1 MARVF
6 KTVKKISQ
14 GARLY
19 RKWAEYEVGDIV
31 IGKLAGTYVD
41 NYKKTCYLLEVEGAF
56 LKDKKFAAEVKGK
69 TLALNHTGT
78 LAKDLAKL
86 ADGDLIQVEYQGLER
101 MDGGPY
107 EGKDK
112 HVIEVTQVEEEGT
125 TSEEDVDL

>member
-19 RKWAEYEVGDIV
+19 RKWAEYAVGDIV

-41 NYKKTCYLLEVEGAF
+41 NYKKTCYLLDVEEAF
-56 LKDKKFAAEVKGK
+56 LKDKKFQKEVIGK
-69 TLALNHTGT
+69 VLALNHTGT

-86 ADGDLIQVEYQGLER
+86 VDGDLIQVEYQGLER
-101 MDGGPY
+101 MDGGPF

>member
-19 RKWAEYEVGDIV
+19 RKWAEYAVGDIV

-41 NYKKTCYLLEVEGAF
+41 NYKKTCYLLEVEEAF
-56 LKDKKFAAEVKGK
+56 LKDKKFQKEVIGK
-69 TLALNHTGT
+69 VLALNHTGT

-86 ADGDLIQVEYQGLER
+86 E
-101 MDGGPY
+101 
-107 EGKDK
+107 
-112 HVIEVTQVEEEGT
+112 
-125 TSEEDVDL
+125 S